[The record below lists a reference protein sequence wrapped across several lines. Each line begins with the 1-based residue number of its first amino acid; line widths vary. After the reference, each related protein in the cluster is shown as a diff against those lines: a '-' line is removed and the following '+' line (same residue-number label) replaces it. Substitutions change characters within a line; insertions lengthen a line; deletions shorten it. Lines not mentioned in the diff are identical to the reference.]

1 MKHKVTMLENGVAE
15 IEIQSP
21 LDKFG
26 RQNDGGWVVVREP
39 GSSELK
45 EPYTAPIHLNE
56 DGTCVLY
63 VKGQCNVTV
72 YDREWAIL
80 EIVHNIVQEEAA

>member
-1 MKHKVTMLENGVAE
+1 MLENGVAK

-21 LDKFG
+21 LDRFG
-26 RQNDGGWVVVREP
+26 GPNGSGWVTVREP

-45 EPYTAPIHLNE
+45 EPHTAPIHLNE
-56 DGTCVLY
+56 DGTCVFY
-63 VKGQCNVTV
+63 VNGQCDVKV

-80 EIVHNIVQEEAA
+80 EIVHNIVQEKAA